1 MAFWFLLIGA
11 VLALFAAGLLYIS
24 FRAAHFPAVQR
35 LARGSRARARLLC
48 MLGFAALTALLWRV
62 LNLMNAVVC
71 FLHLVLFLL

>member
-35 LARGSRARARLLC
+35 LARGSRAGR
-48 MLGFAALTALLWRV
+48 GFCACWASPP
-62 LNLMNAVVC
+62 
-71 FLHLVLFLL
+71 